1 MSKNKIFNKKI
12 GLRFSVGVGILIGF
26 GLFFSIIYA
35 QQTAPEEYICCHAL
49 ISGEVEQCPGFK
61 MSLEEC
67 QSYLARWEKGWR
79 PSITDIEFLNEKPNY
94 SYVNVG
100 IYAIIGIIIAI
111 ILFIL
116 IRSFRRKKPK

>member
-1 MSKNKIFNKKI
+1 MSKDKIFNKKM

-67 QSYLARWEKGWR
+67 QNYLARWEKGWR
-79 PSITDIEFLNEKPNY
+79 PPITDIEFLNEKSNY
-94 SYVNVG
+94 LYVV
-100 IYAIIGIIIAI
+100 IGIITAV

-116 IRSFRRKKPK
+116 IRHLKRKKPK